1 MLKKIRNKIKNK
13 NKPVIGFI
21 IYFIIIILFIP
32 NIILYFKNYDLLAM
46 YLPNVDLIATLF
58 SYKSF
63 VLSDNYFEEL
73 YVSNPKTTFGII
85 STEFINYIALLGLTF
100 LVAQHTFDTN
110 SISHGWSIAF
120 VMILF
125 TYLLP
130 GFIIPK
136 IMDFTYDNIN
146 KILPNKYINKYNETN
161 IKYITSIFIG
171 IILTILIILF
181 ESNFLKSY
189 SKYLVEISQ
198 EIIYLGNNI

>member
-32 NIILYFKNYDLLAM
+32 NIILYFNNYDLLAM

-63 VLSDNYFEEL
+63 VLSNNYFDEL

-100 LVAQHTFDTN
+100 LVAQHTFDTS

-130 GFIIPK
+130 GVIIPK

-181 ESNFLKSY
+181 ESNFLKRY
-189 SKYLVEISQ
+189 AKILVEISQ
-198 EIIYLGNNI
+198 KIIYLGNNI

>member
-32 NIILYFKNYDLLAM
+32 NIILYFNNYDLLAM

-63 VLSDNYFEEL
+63 VLSNNYFDEL

-130 GFIIPK
+130 GVIIPK

-181 ESNFLKSY
+181 ESNFLKRY
-189 SKYLVEISQ
+189 AKILVEISQ
-198 EIIYLGNNI
+198 KIIYLGNNI

>member
-32 NIILYFKNYDLLAM
+32 NIILYFNNYDLLAM

-63 VLSDNYFEEL
+63 VLSNNYFDEL
-73 YVSNPKTTFGII
+73 YVSNPKTTFGVI

-130 GFIIPK
+130 GVIIPK
-136 IMDFTYDNIN
+136 IMDFIYDNVN
-146 KILPNKYINKYNETN
+146 KILPNKYINKYNEIN

-171 IILTILIILF
+171 IILTIFIILF
-181 ESNFLKSY
+181 ESKFLKRY
-189 SKYLVEISQ
+189 AKILVEISQ
-198 EIIYLGNNI
+198 NIIYLGNNI